1 MVSALLIA
9 GCGSSSTSGTNPSP
23 SAAAVPTPP
32 AASLVGAGSTFD
44 QPVFN
49 AAFFA
54 YNQKFSQV
62 QVNYQG
68 VGSGA
73 GISQY
78 DKGTTDFG
86 ASDVPAK
93 YKDLPTLGGATGTL
107 QLPVVLG
114 TVGLAYNIQGV
125 ANGQL
130 KLTPTTICGIV
141 TGKIGKWSDPAF
153 KADNPSLSLPD
164 AKITWVHRN
173 EGSGT
178 TYIVTDYLTHVC
190 GADWTLG
197 AAKQVTWPTTASGP
211 TVVGAQ
217 GNPGVAAAIGT
228 PGGNGGTPNSIGYV
242 ELAYIIQ
249 TNMTQA
255 TLKNH
260 DGNFVLPS
268 PAGATAAANAIPN
281 PTPAS
286 FSIVDAPGKD
296 SAPISGYSWVI
307 LAKQQKDATK
317 GKALVDLLYW
327 FDTSEGQTYA
337 TNLKYAPLPAA
348 IQASNQD
355 LLKTVTDS
363 TGKVLLG

>member
-1 MVSALLIA
+1 M
-9 GCGSSSTSGTNPSP
+9 
-23 SAAAVPTPP
+23 
-32 AASLVGAGSTFD
+32 
-44 QPVFN
+44 
-49 AAFFA
+49 
-54 YNQKFSQV
+54 
-62 QVNYQG
+62 
-68 VGSGA
+68 
-73 GISQY
+73 
-78 DKGTTDFG
+78 
-86 ASDVPAK
+86 
-93 YKDLPTLGGATGTL
+93 
-107 QLPVVLG
+107 
-114 TVGLAYNIQGV
+114 
-125 ANGQL
+125 
-130 KLTPTTICGIV
+130 
-141 TGKIGKWSDPAF
+141 
-153 KADNPSLSLPD
+153 
-164 AKITWVHRN
+164 
-173 EGSGT
+173 
-178 TYIVTDYLTHVC
+178 
-190 GADWTLG
+190 
-197 AAKQVTWPTTASGP
+197 
-211 TVVGAQ
+211 
-217 GNPGVAAAIGT
+217 
-228 PGGNGGTPNSIGYV
+228 